1 MIAMVGTY
9 ASSFSIFQMWVALAI
24 GVFAYA
30 LRAMSYPIVPML
42 MGIILGPYLEEYLR
56 RTLITH
62 DGNPL
67 IFFTSPISLGVLLL
81 TVFFIYFL
89 RFRMKAGEMDG

>member
-1 MIAMVGTY
+1 MDALRRADET
-9 ASSFSIFQMWVALAI
+9 LAI
-24 GVFAYA
+24 GVFAYV
-30 LRAMSYPIVPML
+30 LRVMSYPIVPML

-67 IFFTSPISLGVLLL
+67 IFFTSPISLAMLIL
-81 TVFFIYFL
+81 TALFVYFL
-89 RFRMKAGEMDG
+89 RFRMKAGEDDD